1 MDAFIAVLNNSRLFA
16 GLAMLMVNI
25 GSRYIITDFGLSY
38 DSLMNNDVVKQ
49 VIVFCMIFAAT
60 RDVKIAFILSF
71 LFWFVIM
78 GILDKRKPL
87 NIHPLPP
94 GKALDAQRA
103 YEEGTMI
110 LSSKK

>member
-1 MDAFIAVLNNSRLFA
+1 MDAVFALLNNSKVFA

-38 DSLMNNDVVKQ
+38 DQIMNNDVVKQ
-49 VIVFCMIFAAT
+49 IIVFCMIFAAT
-60 RDVKIAFILSF
+60 RDAKLSIIISF

-87 NIHPLPP
+87 NILTNDE
-94 GKALDAQRA
+94 KARLSYNQGAA
-103 YEEGTMI
+103 I
-110 LSSKK
+110 LSTSSK